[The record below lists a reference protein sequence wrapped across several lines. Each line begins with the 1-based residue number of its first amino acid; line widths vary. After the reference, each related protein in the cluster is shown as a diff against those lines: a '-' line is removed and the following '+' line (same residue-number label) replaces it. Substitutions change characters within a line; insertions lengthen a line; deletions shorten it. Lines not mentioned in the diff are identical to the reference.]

1 MEFEL
6 DFGGRICL
14 DTELVGNGH
23 PREIE
28 ERNQVT
34 GSSRHRAGLG
44 AERALAASR

>member
-14 DTELVGNGH
+14 DMVGNGH